1 MRHQYLNLLNF
12 FSISLCLPSGSG
24 IPPTQLSKYGNLGH
38 VNIGVVREPLA
49 SILPKREVFCL
60 DEKEPV
66 SELTAPETEL
76 PAKESSFEPV
86 TQAFPE
92 EGQEQVESEEPLQA
106 DEANAGI

>member
-1 MRHQYLNLLNF
+1 M
-12 FSISLCLPSGSG
+12 
-24 IPPTQLSKYGNLGH
+24 
-38 VNIGVVREPLA
+38 NIGVVREPLA